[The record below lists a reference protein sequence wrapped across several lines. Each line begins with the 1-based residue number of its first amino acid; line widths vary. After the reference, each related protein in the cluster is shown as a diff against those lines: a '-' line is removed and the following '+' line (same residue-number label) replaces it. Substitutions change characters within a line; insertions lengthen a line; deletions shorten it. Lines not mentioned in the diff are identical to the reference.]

1 VTKYLI
7 AAATL
12 VVASGACAEAID
24 FPNIPLGI
32 DNCPPSASTVHAA
45 AMASSSPTLNVGAQ
59 IFQARFDSTHWSGQ
73 LLAYSL
79 AADSNP
85 CTTTPPGAPCEAANW
100 DAGLILNTQ
109 GFDSGRSIITYDAA
123 AQKGIPFRWS
133 TLSTEQQ
140 TLLNANP
147 DAPAQEDGFGALRVD
162 YLRGSAEHETDTST
176 PRFRRRLGTGAHD
189 GGSTPAMASILGDII
204 GSNPFYVGAPATNY
218 SFHDYAGFHASHAT
232 RTPMVY
238 VGANDGM
245 LHGFNANARAQD
257 GGGRELLAYV
267 PSSVFG
273 ISATETAAPVP
284 QLSRLTSPSYQ
295 HSFMVDGGLT
305 AGDACWGGTQAS
317 CWHTVLA
324 GGLGAGG
331 RALYALN
338 VTDPARFQEG
348 NADALVL
355 WEFTNR
361 DNPDLGYSLGQPAI
375 VRMAN
380 DRWAVVIGNGYDST
394 GASGR
399 AALFILFIDHDKTRS
414 WDGDYIEL
422 PVDTPS
428 GFAAPNGLATPAAV
442 DTDGDGYIDTIYAG
456 DLAGDLW
463 KFDVS
468 SADSSQWKVAYG
480 GKPLFV
486 ATDAAGNRQPITERP
501 NVGYNLLTP
510 PSALPRDV
518 IVYFGTG
525 RYLGTSDATST
536 GINTFYGIFDESW
549 SELPSITRDTLLR
562 QTVLREI
569 SGSGSAC
576 AAGPDCYRLTSSN
589 AYNAA
594 LKGQYG
600 WYIDLVSP
608 NATAG
613 RPAERQITNP
623 LLYGGKIIFTTLSPA
638 ASGCSTDASGWLME
652 LAAGNGGAAEQPVL
666 DINRDNT
673 VDDRDRITANGKSS
687 IPSGVG
693 ATAGV
698 MSAPQIEVSSRTDDG
713 TDHLL
718 TSVDASNDGGSSD
731 TPPIDS
737 RAERSGAARGRI
749 SWREIAPP

>member
-1 VTKYLI
+1 VAKHFI

-12 VVASGACAEAID
+12 IVATGAYAEAID
-24 FPNIPLGI
+24 FPNIPLSI
-32 DNCPPSASTVHAA
+32 DNCPSSAPSLHAA
-45 AMASSSPTLNVGAQ
+45 AMTSSSPTLNAGAQ
-59 IFQARFDSTHWSGQ
+59 IFQARFDSTGWSGQ

-79 AADSNP
+79 ATSVSP
-85 CTTTPPGAPCEAANW
+85 CTTTPIGAPCETANW
-100 DAGLILNTQ
+100 DAGQILNTQ
-109 GFDSGRSIITYDAA
+109 SFDSGRSVITYDAA
-123 AQKGIPFRWS
+123 ARKGIPFRWNK
-133 TLSTEQQ
+133 LNAEQQ
-140 TLLNANP
+140 ALLNANP
-147 DAPAQEDGFGALRVD
+147 DSLGQKDGFGALRVD
-162 YLRGSAEHETDTST
+162 YLRGSTEYEAATAT
-176 PRFRRRLGTGAHD
+176 PRFRRRLDTDTQAGDSGPVA
-189 GGSTPAMASILGDII
+189 GSILGDII
-204 GSNPFYVGAPATNY
+204 GSNPFYVSAPAANY
-218 SFHDYAGFHASHAT
+218 DFHDYAGFRTSHAA
-232 RTPMVY
+232 RTPAVY

-245 LHGFNANARAQD
+245 LHGFNASPRAQD

-273 ISATETAAPVP
+273 NSATGTAPAAV
-284 QLSRLTSPSYQ
+284 QLARLTSPSYG
-295 HSFMVDGGLT
+295 HTFMVDGGLA

-331 RALYALN
+331 RTLYALD

-361 DNPDLGYSLGQPAI
+361 DNPDLGYTFGQPTI

-380 DRWAVVIGNGYDST
+380 DRWAIVIGNGYDNT
-394 GASGR
+394 GTSGR
-399 AALFILFIDHDKTRS
+399 AALFILFVDHDKTHS
-414 WDGDYIEL
+414 WDGDYVEI
-422 PVDTPS
+422 PVNTPS
-428 GFAAPNGLATPAAV
+428 GFTAPSGLATPAAV
-442 DTDGDGYIDTIYAG
+442 DADGDGYIDTIYAG

-463 KFDVS
+463 KFDV
-468 SADSSQWKVAYG
+468 AAAEPSQWKVAYG

-501 NVGYNLLTP
+501 NVGYNPLTP
-510 PSALPRDV
+510 PSALPHDA

-536 GINTFYGIFDESW
+536 GTNTFYGIFDESW

-562 QTVLREI
+562 QTVLREV
-569 SGSGSAC
+569 SGSVSAC
-576 AAGPDCYRLTSSN
+576 TAGPDCYRLTSNN
-589 AYNAA
+589 AYNAG

-600 WYIDLVSP
+600 WYIDLASP

-613 RPAERQITNP
+613 RPTERQITNP
-623 LLYGGKIIFTTLSPA
+623 LLYGGKIIFTTLIPA
-638 ASGCSTDASGWLME
+638 TDGCNTDASGWLME
-652 LAAGNGGAAEQPVL
+652 LAAGNGGGAVQPVL

-673 VDDRDRITANGKSS
+673 VDDRDSITVNGKSS

-693 ATAGV
+693 TAASV

-718 TSVDASNDGGSSD
+718 TSVDASSDSGSTGT
-731 TPPIDS
+731 TPVDS
-737 RAERSGAARGRI
+737 RAERSGAARGRV